1 MPPKEK
7 SQEKKAP
14 KTHKFEVNQEKL
26 EQLKKAAQLV
36 RTGGPGSVRRKF
48 KAVRKTSTA
57 DDVKIQQVLRKFN
70 LNKIPDVSEVNF
82 IMENGTAMSFEKPGG
97 LFNMLIKII
106 NS

>member
-1 MPPKEK
+1 MPSQGK
-7 SQEKKAP
+7 SQEEKKEKKEP
-14 KTHKFEVNQEKL
+14 KQHKFELNKEKL
-26 EQLKKAAQLV
+26 EQLKKAAALV

-82 IMENGTAMSFEKPGG
+82 ILENGSAMSFEKPGG
-97 LFNMLIKII
+97 MF
-106 NS
+106 